1 MSLSF
6 DEAIGTSTS
15 SALSPQDLAR
25 YSRQLI
31 LPEFGAP
38 AQLRLKSARVLVIGA
53 GALGCPAVQYLATA
67 GVGAFDP
74 FSFYCCCWLVLTW

>member
-6 DEAIGTSTS
+6 DEAIGTTTS

-53 GALGCPAVQYLATA
+53 GALGCPAVQYL
-67 GVGAFDP
+67 
-74 FSFYCCCWLVLTW
+74 SLIHI

>member
-6 DEAIGTSTS
+6 DEAIGTTS

-53 GALGCPAVQYLATA
+53 GALGSVSYTHL
-67 GVGAFDP
+67 
-74 FSFYCCCWLVLTW
+74 